1 MMVAL
6 GVMTTDDVYLTLNL
20 ETPENST
27 GVVVDLGLEEKL
39 HLWTYF
45 ADGAVQLVPDC
56 CEFAVK
62 IRTRKAEVGVE
73 VSGEVLAKNEKT
85 IIRAGKGGTKKNKL
99 TL

>member
-6 GVMTTDDVYLTLNL
+6 GVMTTDDVYLTLKL

-45 ADGAVQLVPDC
+45 ADEAVQLVPDC
-56 CEFAVK
+56 CELAVK
-62 IRTRKAEVGVE
+62 IRPRKAEVGVE
-73 VSGEVLAKNEKT
+73 ASGEVLAKNEKI
-85 IIRAGKGGTKKNKL
+85 IIRDRKEWDKEK
-99 TL
+99 